1 MPKEDRS
8 VARAALTQDVAR
20 RLRSA
25 VTAAASS
32 SVAEPTVPASLAA
45 ERSGEAAD
53 VADLAR
59 VSVINVARES
69 APWRAR
75 NCSTADWGFC
85 SSAVELTSA
94 YELLR
99 PMQGRCTVSKI
110 LESTLVTK
118 KKGKNPSRYR
128 SSRELSNKYLP

>member
-1 MPKEDRS
+1 MPKADRS

-20 RLRSA
+20 RRRSA
-25 VTAAASS
+25 VMAAASS

-45 ERSGEAAD
+45 EQSGEVAD

-59 VSVINVARES
+59 VSVITVARES
-69 APWRAR
+69 AAWRVR
-75 NCSTADWGFC
+75 NCSTAACGFC

-99 PMQGRCTVSKI
+99 PIQGRY
-110 LESTLVTK
+110 
-118 KKGKNPSRYR
+118 GQ
-128 SSRELSNKYLP
+128 